1 MGEKAAYHFHEKIFF
16 HEFDFTEKRVAWII
30 TTTFAMIVSITFP
43 SLFDTQVIEMYKM

>member
-1 MGEKAAYHFHEKIFF
+1 MGEKPHIIFTKKKFF

-30 TTTFAMIVSITFP
+30 TTFAMIVSITFP